1 MVFQLRRE
9 ALLIHFIHFML
20 GRMPRAGG
28 FPASLLFFERGR
40 IANVIR
46 FSPWFQLYGEALLI
60 HFFFPIGLVPGV
72 GPRAPG
78 TPLLFFSQA

>member
-28 FPASLLFFERGR
+28 FPASLLFFARVAFVG
-40 IANVIR
+40 R

-60 HFFFPIGLVPGV
+60 HFYLRRFCG
-72 GPRAPG
+72 GPPKWILEAS
-78 TPLLFFSQA
+78 FFS

>member
-20 GRMPRAGG
+20 GRMPRAGDS
-28 FPASLLFFERGR
+28 PASLLFFARVAFVG
-40 IANVIR
+40 R

-60 HFFFPIGLVPGV
+60 HFYLRRVCG
-72 GPRAPG
+72 GPPKWILEAS
-78 TPLLFFSQA
+78 FFS

>member
-20 GRMPRAGG
+20 GHMPRAGDS
-28 FPASLLFFERGR
+28 PASLLFFARVAFVG
-40 IANVIR
+40 R

-60 HFFFPIGLVPGV
+60 HFYLRRFLR
-72 GPRAPG
+72 RASEEDFG
-78 TPLLFFSQA
+78 GFLFSTMP